1 MPDYKLITLRL
12 QVVVSSEECD
22 CVHPESIADYL
33 NWKLKNDPGF
43 FSNIDYENI
52 ERVEGISNTKDT

>member
-1 MPDYKLITLRL
+1 MTDYKLITLRL

-43 FSNIDYENI
+43 FSDFGPEDIV
-52 ERVEGISNTKDT
+52 RVEGISSTKIY